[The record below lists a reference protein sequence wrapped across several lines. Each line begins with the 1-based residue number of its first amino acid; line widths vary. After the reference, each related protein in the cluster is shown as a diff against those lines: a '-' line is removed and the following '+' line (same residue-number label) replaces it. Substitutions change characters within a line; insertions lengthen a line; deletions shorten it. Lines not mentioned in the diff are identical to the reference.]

1 MRRPLT
7 LSTLALFASA
17 LCLAHDEPTTSPPG
31 PSKELVA
38 TACSTGLLLQRPDA
52 GGTDAAP
59 DDDAEGGAFSGDPGL
74 FGSSDDGGDKK
85 DKATKAPAPK
95 KEKKP
100 KTKLL
105 KPRSDKD
112 KAACPDEVRGFYA
125 KYGDQFSAVPA
136 PANQDAASIEANI
149 DHVFDVTSGP
159 AQKQLLKDIKGDDIA
174 AKTKVVNKI
183 FDGVALDGAPDHDE
197 AAFGTKVAMN
207 LHEIATDKTG
217 AFLIGKPG
225 AAAQTPEQLAA
236 KAAADA
242 KAAVAT
248 PPKPDVFNAAPGAG
262 LPGGLPRGSSVP
274 DLRPVP
280 AAAHAWTGPSNAVP
294 PESGYLRQKVNDY
307 TAAARDVVS
316 GQPIATEMGWAPGV
330 INPFL
335 HNSSPAQLS
344 GVAGVDKMLP
354 AGIPGQSRECGRG
367 GNGDYACW
375 GTKDMVAILTSMGQ
389 KYDAYFKKIGM
400 TDKIRIGD
408 ISREGG
414 GYLAGH
420 VSHQRGVDV
429 DLRFVGGR
437 GGFNVQANSM
447 VIAAL
452 MLSVPNYRNIPGQQ
466 MILVD
471 QSLHGAVG
479 AGLDKLVT
487 EKVITADEASRAKAS
502 LRHWP
507 HHKDHFHL
515 RIKLGDSKAAPQVPG
530 SVPAADAEAD

>member
-1 MRRPLT
+1 
-7 LSTLALFASA
+7 
-17 LCLAHDEPTTSPPG
+17 
-31 PSKELVA
+31 
-38 TACSTGLLLQRPDA
+38 
-52 GGTDAAP
+52 
-59 DDDAEGGAFSGDPGL
+59 
-74 FGSSDDGGDKK
+74 
-85 DKATKAPAPK
+85 
-95 KEKKP
+95 
-100 KTKLL
+100 
-105 KPRSDKD
+105 
-112 KAACPDEVRGFYA
+112 
-125 KYGDQFSAVPA
+125 
-136 PANQDAASIEANI
+136 
-149 DHVFDVTSGP
+149 
-159 AQKQLLKDIKGDDIA
+159 
-174 AKTKVVNKI
+174 
-183 FDGVALDGAPDHDE
+183 
-197 AAFGTKVAMN
+197 
-207 LHEIATDKTG
+207 
-217 AFLIGKPG
+217 
-225 AAAQTPEQLAA
+225 
-236 KAAADA
+236 
-242 KAAVAT
+242 
-248 PPKPDVFNAAPGAG
+248 
-262 LPGGLPRGSSVP
+262 
-274 DLRPVP
+274 
-280 AAAHAWTGPSNAVP
+280 
-294 PESGYLRQKVNDY
+294 VNDY
-307 TAAARDVVS
+307 TAVARDVVA

-335 HNSSPAQLS
+335 HNTTPAQLS

-400 TDKIRIGD
+400 CDKIRIGD

-471 QSLHGAVG
+471 QSLHGAIG

-487 EKVITADEASRAKAS
+487 EKVITADEASRAKAA

-507 HHKDHFHL
+507 NHRDHYHL
-515 RIKLGDSKAAPQVPG
+515 RIKLGDAKAAPQAPG